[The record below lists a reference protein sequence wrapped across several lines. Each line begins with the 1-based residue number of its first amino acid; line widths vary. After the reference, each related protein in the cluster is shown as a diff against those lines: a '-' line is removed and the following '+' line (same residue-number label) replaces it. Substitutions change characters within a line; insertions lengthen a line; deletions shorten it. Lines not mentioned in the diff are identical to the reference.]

1 MAHKFIEHLKKDHDK
16 QRELGRN
23 LREAK
28 SEAERK
34 RLREEFQKALLPH
47 MEGEDVSI
55 FDYMKENGGK
65 PKDQAMKAMQEHHV
79 AKVVLRELEDLS
91 LDGDTFSAKAYVLDE
106 LNRHHM
112 EEEEQDHFPKI
123 EAMTTPQ
130 KLDEL
135 YQEYEQREKEVKKTL

>member
-16 QRELGRN
+16 QRALGKQ

-28 SEAERK
+28 TAEERK
-34 RLREEFQKALLPH
+34 RLRDEFEEALLPH

-55 FDYMKENGGK
+55 FDYMSESGGK
-65 PKDQAMKAMQEHHV
+65 PRDKALKAMQEHHV

-91 LDGDTFSAKAYVLDE
+91 LDGDIFSAKAYVLDE

-112 EEEEQDHFPKI
+112 DEEEQDHFPRI
-123 EAMTTPQ
+123 ESMTTPQ
-130 KLDEL
+130 KLDSLFET
-135 YQEYEQREKEVKKTL
+135 YEEREKEVKQSL